1 MYLELTSISHN
12 LKATDEISERS
23 GFLPDF
29 YRPNTVVF
37 MLLLTELAILL
48 IECTINWNF
57 DIDWQLV
64 GVRSLFIL
72 IVILCITATIGFL
85 PNLFSKGP
93 VARITL
99 FALTNVL
106 LTTLLV
112 SILSQMAFPGIFPGD
127 SVWIARN
134 LFIAILL
141 ASILLRY
148 FYITQRVRLLER
160 SALEA
165 NLDALRA
172 RIRPHFL
179 FNALNSV
186 ASLIYLDQEKAET
199 AIETLAAL
207 FRSSLRTTNI
217 CERVSEEIERCKLYL
232 DIESLRLG
240 DRLKVVWKVDA
251 QAAAAIMPAM
261 ILQPLIENSV
271 YHGISELP
279 QGGTIVVRISVASEN
294 VQLNIENPIPLREG
308 RNSGLNI
315 ALDNIK
321 RRLAGIY
328 ADSMKFSTE
337 IGAGKFSVNLTYPLE
352 IRT

>member
-1 MYLELTSISHN
+1 MYLELISISHN
-12 LKATDEISERS
+12 LKVREETSEMS

-29 YRPNTVVF
+29 YQPNTVVF
-37 MLLLTELAILL
+37 MLLLAELAVLL
-48 IECTINWNF
+48 IECTISWNF

-72 IVILCITATIGFL
+72 IVILCITAISGFL
-85 PNLFSKGP
+85 PNLFSRGH

-99 FALTNVL
+99 FALLNVL
-106 LTTLLV
+106 STTLLISV
-112 SILSQMAFPGIFPGD
+112 LSQIAFPGIFPGD
-127 SVWIARN
+127 AVWIARN
-134 LFIAILL
+134 LFIALLL
-141 ASILLRY
+141 ALILLRY
-148 FYITQRVRLLER
+148 FYIMQRVRFLER
-160 SALEA
+160 STLEA

-186 ASLIYLDQEKAET
+186 ASLIYLDQKKAET

-207 FRSSLRTTNI
+207 FRSSLRTVNI
-217 CERVSEEIERCKLYL
+217 SERVSEEIERCKLYL

-240 DRLKVVWKVDA
+240 DRLKVVWQV
-251 QAAAAIMPAM
+251 QAEASSATMPAM

-279 QGGTIVVRISVASEN
+279 QGGTIVVRISVAREN
-294 VQLNIENPIPLREG
+294 IRLNIENPIPLRESN
-308 RNSGLNI
+308 NSGLNI

-321 RRLAGIY
+321 RRLASIY
-328 ADSMKFSTE
+328 PGSMSFSTE
-337 IGAGKFSVNLTYPLE
+337 IGSGKFSVNLTYPME